1 MARKRSPQVRNFK
14 LVLEYDGTCFSGW
27 QTQAEGLRTIQSH
40 LEEKL
45 EKIFKKK
52 IHCQAS
58 GRTDS
63 GVHAMGQV
71 AHFKVDTNLKPSLI
85 HKALNSFLD
94 RDLSV
99 VRVSEAP
106 LDFHAQKNVKSK
118 TYRYTILNRPYPSAL
133 WRDRVYFYPYQLN
146 LSAMRKA
153 ANDLKGTHDFKSFQ
167 SAAQRS
173 RIKNTVRTIKSLRIV
188 KEANLIH
195 ILISSDGFLYKM
207 VRNIVGALIAVGSG
221 RIAPSSVLKFL
232 KSKERI
238 LAPKTAP
245 SYGLC
250 LMSVR
255 Y

>member
-1 MARKRSPQVRNFK
+1 M
-14 LVLEYDGTCFSGW
+14 EYDGIGFSGW
-27 QTQAEGLRTIQSH
+27 QTQAEGLRTIQNH

-45 EKIFKKK
+45 ERIFKKK

-63 GVHAMGQV
+63 GVHALGQT
-71 AHFKVDTNLKPSLI
+71 AHFKVDTDIEPALI

-99 VRVSEAP
+99 VKVSEVP
-106 LDFHAQKNVKSK
+106 LDFHAQRDVKSK
-118 TYRYTILNRPYPSAL
+118 TYRYTLLNRSYPSAL
-133 WRDRVYFYPYQLN
+133 WRDRAYFYPHKLN
-146 LSAMRKA
+146 LPAMRKA

-167 SAAQRS
+167 SASQRS
-173 RIKNTVRTIKSLRIV
+173 RIKNTVRTITSLKIA
-188 KEANLIH
+188 KEGDLIH
-195 ILISSDGFLYKM
+195 ISITSDGFLYKM
-207 VRNIVGALIAVGSG
+207 VRNITGALIAVGSG
-221 RIAPSSVLKFL
+221 RIQPGSVLKLL

-238 LAPKTAP
+238 LAPRTAP